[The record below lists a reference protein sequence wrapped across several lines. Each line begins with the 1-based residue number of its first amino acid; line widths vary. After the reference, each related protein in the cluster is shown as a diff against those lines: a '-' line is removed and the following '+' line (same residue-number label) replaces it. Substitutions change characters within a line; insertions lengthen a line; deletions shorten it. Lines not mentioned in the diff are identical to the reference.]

1 MRRETRR
8 TRRPA
13 GDGIEDP
20 AKVWRNS
27 RWMRRL
33 RLTSLAGGNYYPS
46 GFLWSQVDQ
55 KGLRGS
61 FPARIDDKGRLK
73 IPTMFRGVIQD
84 QQGPD
89 VFVTS
94 LTGECVRIYPMQIW
108 LEIEDKLSK
117 IPANLPSR
125 LKFLDRVNYFGQ
137 TGELDAQ
144 GRVVIPPH
152 LRDSATIVGD
162 VRVFGRIDYLEVW
175 NDERFLQKLQREPW
189 MDDDGVRLSEHG
201 I

>member
-1 MRRETRR
+1 ME
-8 TRRPA
+8 
-13 GDGIEDP
+13 
-20 AKVWRNS
+20 
-27 RWMRRL
+27 
-33 RLTSLAGGNYYPS
+33 
-46 GFLWSQVDQ
+46 Q

-73 IPTMFRGVIQD
+73 VPTVFRGIIQD
-84 QQGPD
+84 LQGPD

-94 LTGECVRIYPMQIW
+94 VTGECVRIYPMQVW
-108 LEIEDKLSK
+108 LDIEQKLSR

-125 LKFLDRVNYFGQ
+125 LKFLDRVNYYGQ
-137 TGELDAQ
+137 TSELDTQ
-144 GRVVIPPH
+144 GRVVIPAN

-189 MDDDGVRLSEHG
+189 LDDDGVRLAEHG